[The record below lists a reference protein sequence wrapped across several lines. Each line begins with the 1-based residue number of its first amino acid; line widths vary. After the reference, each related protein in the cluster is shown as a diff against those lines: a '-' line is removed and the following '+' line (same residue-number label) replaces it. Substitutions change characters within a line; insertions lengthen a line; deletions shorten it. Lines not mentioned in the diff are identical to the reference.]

1 MEQWQVGDPDW
12 GEYWDLCLDRT
23 LAKDWSSQAYRFIII
38 IIIINT
44 VIIIIIIIGKDWT
57 RGFREASLYQ
67 NIRQCPRCHNHK
79 LCTLTITNTIPLKLD
94 FK

>member
-38 IIIINT
+38 NIAIIIIIIINT

-57 RGFREASLYQ
+57 RGFRKPASTKTSDNVLVAIY
-67 NIRQCPRCHNHK
+67 N
-79 LCTLTITNTIPLKLD
+79 L
-94 FK
+94 